1 MSPGNAGGGGVM
13 GEAQDG
19 GPAEICRA
27 KARQLGRIPD
37 AVGFEQA
44 AALPVAY
51 GTAIRMMNT
60 IGKIKPGEKV
70 LILGASGGVGVGCV
84 ELAKPDRAYLHAC
97 AGREGNGGRPSGP
110 GGDAIMLFTT
120 TCFT

>member
-70 LILGASGGVGVGCV
+70 LILGASGGVGVCCGQLSQ
-84 ELAKPDRAYLHAC
+84 LAGAYVISC
-97 AGREGNGGRPSGP
+97 AGREEEGGRLSQPCADQIRLYP
-110 GGDAIMLFTT
+110 QDDLM
-120 TCFT
+120 